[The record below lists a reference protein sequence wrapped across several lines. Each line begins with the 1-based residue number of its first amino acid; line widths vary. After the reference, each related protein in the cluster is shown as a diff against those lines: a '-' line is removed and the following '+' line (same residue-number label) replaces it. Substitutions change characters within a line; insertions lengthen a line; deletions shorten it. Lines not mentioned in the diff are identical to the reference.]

1 MNLLHNIQL
10 ALRAIRGNMLRTVLT
25 FMIIAIG
32 ITALVGILTAIEGMK
47 VSIVDNF
54 SRIGANSFTI
64 RTKRSEKDKVY
75 RDVDYQDALDFKE
88 RFEGS
93 LVSIS
98 TRPTGTATVRFG
110 SKKSNPNVKV
120 FGVDGEYVDL
130 GGYDFAKGRNFS
142 NTEITSGSNVVI
154 IGSDV
159 EEFLFREKDT
169 VIGAQISVGNLRY
182 QVIGVLESKGS
193 SMMSNDNLVL
203 IPELNARRNFKSE
216 TAKYTISVLVDHP
229 SKLDKTIDNALVMF
243 RVIRRLKPMEE
254 ENFEIHRSDRLAT
267 TVIEQ
272 LSKITMAA
280 TIIGLITLL
289 GAGIGL
295 MNIMLVSVS
304 ERTREIGISKAIGAR
319 KKNIIV
325 QFLVES
331 VVICQIGGILGIIM
345 GVLAGNG
352 VSLLLKA
359 GFIMPWTWIGAG
371 FTFCLII
378 GLAAGIYPAL
388 KASRLDPIEALR
400 YE

>member
-64 RTKRSEKDKVY
+64 RTKRNEKDKVY

-98 TRPTGTATVRFG
+98 TRASGAATVRFG
-110 SKKSNPNVKV
+110 SRKSNPNVKV

-130 GGYDFAKGRNFS
+130 GGYDFARGRNFS

-193 SMMSNDNLVL
+193 SMISNDNLVL

-345 GVLAGNG
+345 GVVAGNG
-352 VSLLLKA
+352 VSLLLRA